1 MENESKGR
9 GRSRKSAAPQEPQTI
24 QAAAI
29 VGETP
34 AQVLEPPKLSKPVTP
49 KEIDPDQ
56 YVSVRNGYQGKLI
69 YKSKHTGEVFVWE
82 SFGDE
87 QDMEL
92 SELKRARSA
101 SKKYFQNNWFMFD
114 DPWIVDYL
122 GMGQYYKFAIS
133 IKDFDKV
140 FDLSADEIEETVS
153 KLSAGQKKS
162 VAYRARQL
170 IADGKID
177 SNRAIAALEKS
188 LGVEL
193 IER

>member
-1 MENESKGR
+1 
-9 GRSRKSAAPQEPQTI
+9 
-24 QAAAI
+24 
-29 VGETP
+29 
-34 AQVLEPPKLSKPVTP
+34 
-49 KEIDPDQ
+49 
-56 YVSVRNGYQGKLI
+56 
-69 YKSKHTGEVFVWE
+69 
-82 SFGDE
+82 
-87 QDMEL
+87 
-92 SELKRARSA
+92 
-101 SKKYFQNNWFMFD
+101 MFD